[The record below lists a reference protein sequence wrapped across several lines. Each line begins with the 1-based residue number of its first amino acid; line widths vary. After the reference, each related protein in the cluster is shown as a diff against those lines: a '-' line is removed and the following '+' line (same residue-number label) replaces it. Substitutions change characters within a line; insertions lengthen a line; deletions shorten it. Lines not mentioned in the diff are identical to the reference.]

1 MFIMG
6 LHVNAG
12 TVAINTLGYTFCSA
26 LWGLILLV
34 IMYLG
39 SLVRGFSHAEAAAV
53 VSAGTMLLC
62 FFFVVIGMLRV
73 AFQYGRLS
81 GADSLLR

>member
-6 LHVNAG
+6 LHLNAG
-12 TVAINTLGYTFCSA
+12 TTAINTLGYTICSA
-26 LWGLILLV
+26 VLGVILLI
-34 IMYLG
+34 IMYIG

-62 FFFVVIGMLRV
+62 FFFVVIGTLRV
-73 AFQYGRLS
+73 VSIRSDALKR
-81 GADSLLR
+81 